1 MELTSVA
8 CKNVIAACCLPL
20 FLSESYMKSRSHCF
34 GSTMLRADQTTM
46 DSSSQSSMSCTEDAE
61 FGLTCTYALIFSQD
75 VSCKNPAYLYR
86 IRFAKASG
94 IEPSH
99 RE

>member
-61 FGLTCTYALIFSQD
+61 FGLTCTVCTNFLTGRQ
-75 VSCKNPAYLYR
+75 LQ
-86 IRFAKASG
+86 
-94 IEPSH
+94 EPSLLVPN
-99 RE
+99 